1 MTEIAKELLEDVQC
15 GDFVQVRYGTNTDQI
30 TVEGHIEK
38 WSENFLY
45 IKKVDG
51 AVAKIRLDDSLR
63 SLEQKKLPL
72 HLPDDESSNSSSNT
86 NKEQPAFIG
95 NATGTSTAFRV
106 LRQMVALSP
115 GQTYKFDAFS
125 EVNTIKKLVKASS
138 NPVIK
143 KVVGGVIDSLCVAIK
158 NKEVQNKYH
167 NLRAKIIPLWDSCE
181 TSIDFDVFYNLLGV
195 MAVVAEDFEYAL
207 EPLVRAHKYTLAAY
221 AATTGKLTES
231 AHMLSLCALFSGE
244 YNSIDQYISEI
255 CVARKDPDALI
266 MLLARH
272 KADTAICEQIAACA
286 YFMFTESNG
295 KLKRDITPYDSAYEA
310 ASQLLYAI
318 PDNWK
323 CFRSATSY
331 WEEYQSYSYPVIT
344 SPASNEGEELT
355 GRIYSFNPEQK
366 WGFITPNHYFYITQ
380 VFDDSEKGILLRR
393 LLAAGLWD
401 QLEVSF
407 DLGESITRPGDS
419 AANAIEL
426 TEEGYG
432 EALSR
437 LQSPQHS
444 KKKRKGYID
453 SFNPYYQKGWIISG
467 NDKYGFRISNI
478 VDPWLKAYYSQCFS
492 PKEQDVTF
500 ELEGKNAVNICWEN
514 PRSTDREA
522 YASSVSEAEIY
533 SWNIFKS
540 TQNIEGQTIA
550 IPDEDPYLRLPYVDL
565 PAWVPSTAP
574 RSHVALT
581 WGGKAPLHTEVQLG
595 KQEERVDPVVG
606 KPASVQVDHVAKP
619 VPTNEARLLA
629 DKASRARVSGDLNQ
643 AAELF
648 EAAIQTGSFE
658 EKVLSEYITVL
669 QHLGRIDE
677 ALSILNEHEQHISE
691 SKLVNLRIGLYD
703 KKKDYVSVCP
713 LYERAFQLAPTASS
727 KSHNLGRLIASYA
740 KIEDYESAL
749 RTCKRWE
756 IFYAQNRHSPD
767 SDKLK
772 KASTYISRQKAYCLY
787 FMGQTEEAR
796 EIATALVRIN
806 PADTVANAILDGTL
820 TSNKVTHDADPGS
833 NASEI
838 SNSNN
843 YGNIEAID
851 DFWDEEA
858 DADKENGQSQF
869 SRFVRMKIQQADIA
883 ANLKTKNI
891 RDGKYVGSVE
901 EGLKDVESLVG
912 RQKVSS
918 KTKSDILF
926 SACKLLEQIE
936 QIDEI
941 KSKST
946 YRKYRFAGR
955 AMAAWGDVMVSQARQ
970 LDTTRMAYLYSLKVL
985 TPRRN
990 GAEQGWVD
998 SYNRYVKS
1006 FFLAQNGSNSL
1017 EEYINTQTN
1026 RSDRDGANTDIFVDS
1041 RLPEVLLPEFTV
1053 GMLLL
1058 IEAISNQPNRQS
1070 TFMEELYH
1078 KNPELRN
1085 SVCRQLECLTDT
1097 AIPTDL
1103 SKADFCNY
1111 MRNAADKLKEKI
1123 GLLNQ
1128 VLTEIGNV
1136 LMRARVPSEVMESL
1150 SPGRWRNYLTATDFS
1165 RLGKLYYIVKRSQD
1179 FYDGSDFENRA
1190 DCLRAVLLEVNDL
1203 LQSIQNEP
1211 TDVSYDIFLPAL
1223 NQISLKVAD
1232 KQAELYQ
1239 MFLPRITIEET
1250 IAPFRAPDGTIQIQ
1264 LTVKNGQNYQT
1275 ADSFQITNIS
1285 GAEVLRF
1292 DPPDTLI
1299 SLRGGEDAEIGLRVV
1314 IAQSAN
1320 ISGSFTAIVSYG
1332 YKCSDAPQNIIS
1344 KSQDVE
1350 FTFVIRNENFKRL
1363 VNPFAAYE
1371 ESVMENEDM
1380 FLGRSSQID
1389 LILSMIR
1396 TPDGDMSYGRA
1407 IGMYGQT
1414 RSGKSSLLYHLSNK
1428 LEQTYG
1434 SDLLIW
1440 DIGNL
1445 GELDVEKPE
1454 AFMANFVYMMLDTA
1468 REAIYRNE
1476 TFLNLLDPEEITTV
1490 LDSIF
1495 DKPEFAVSLFASY
1508 MKKLNAVLRREKKLV
1523 VLIADEFTYLHGY
1536 IKSGKLPDEFMRFW
1550 KALLQKYCIFAIVA
1564 GQDDMPEFVR
1574 EYPNDFG
1581 SMELMKL
1588 NYLAEEDAKKLIK
1601 MPLERH
1607 NDRTE
1612 LFREDGCI
1620 DELYNLTAGSAYLTI
1635 ILCSKLV
1642 TYLNEKGAYMIT
1654 KGIVQDF
1661 LRTSAFGPKGFL
1673 LDKHFE
1679 PQIDERGYVDELHNI
1694 NLELLLNVARLSQAS
1709 GFATLEN
1716 ISCAGLS
1723 STQVRTYLDRL
1734 VDRNVLVKEGRD
1746 GYWIQVKLLE
1756 KWLINTMGV

>member
-72 HLPDDESSNSSSNT
+72 PLSGDESSNSSSNA
-86 NKEQPAFIG
+86 NKEQPAFTR

-115 GQTYKFDAFS
+115 GQTYKFDAFC
-125 EVNTIKKLVKASS
+125 EINTIKKLVKASS
-138 NPVIK
+138 NPGIK

-181 TSIDFDVFYNLLGV
+181 TAIDFDVFYNLLGV

-221 AATTGKLTES
+221 AATTGKLVES
-231 AHMLSLCALFSGE
+231 AHILSLCALFSGE

-255 CVARKDPDALI
+255 CVARKDPDALN

-272 KADTAICEQIAACA
+272 KSDTAICEQIAACA
-286 YFMFTESNG
+286 YFLFTESNG
-295 KLKRDITPYDSAYEA
+295 KLNRDITPYDSAYEA
-310 ASQLLYAI
+310 ASQLLNAI
-318 PDNWK
+318 PNNWK
-323 CFRSATSY
+323 CLRSATSY
-331 WEEYQSYSYPVIT
+331 WEEYQSYSYPVIA

-407 DLGESITRPGDS
+407 DLGESITRPGNS

-426 TEEGYG
+426 TEEGYD

-437 LQSPQHS
+437 LQSPQQSS
-444 KKKRKGYID
+444 KKRRGYID
-453 SFNPYYQKGWIISG
+453 SFSPYYQKGWIISG

-478 VDPWLKAYYSQCFS
+478 ADPWLKAYYSQCFS

-500 ELEGKNAVNICWEN
+500 DLEGKNAVNICWEN
-514 PRSTDREA
+514 PQSADREA
-522 YASSVSEAEIY
+522 YASSVSEAEIC
-533 SWNIFKS
+533 SWEKFIS
-540 TQNIEGQTIA
+540 TQDIEGQTIV

-574 RSHVALT
+574 HSHVALT

-595 KQEERVDPVVG
+595 KQEERVDPVVE

-619 VPTNEARLLA
+619 VPINEARLLA

-677 ALSILNEHEQHISE
+677 ALSILNEHEEHISE

-727 KSHNLGRLIASYA
+727 KSHNLSRLIASYA

-756 IFYAQNRHSPD
+756 VFYAQNRHSPD

-787 FMGQTEEAR
+787 FLGQTEEAR

-820 TSNKVTHDADPGS
+820 TSNKVTHDTDPGS
-833 NASEI
+833 NASES

-851 DFWDEEA
+851 DFWDEET

-970 LDTTRMAYLYSLKVL
+970 LDTTRMAYLYALKVL

-1017 EEYINTQTN
+1017 EEYINSQTN

-1058 IEAISNQPNRQS
+1058 IEAISNQPNRQI
-1070 TFMEELYH
+1070 TFMEELYY

-1103 SKADFCNY
+1103 SKVDFCNY
-1111 MRNAADKLKEKI
+1111 MRNAADKLKEQI

-1128 VLTEIGNV
+1128 VLTEMGNV
-1136 LMRARVPSEVMESL
+1136 LMRARVSSEVMESL

-1165 RLGKLYYIVKRSQD
+1165 RLGKFYYIVKRSQD

-1239 MFLPRITIEET
+1239 MFLPRITLEET

-1275 ADSFQITNIS
+1275 ADSFQLTNVS
-1285 GAEVLRF
+1285 GVEVLRY
-1292 DPPDTLI
+1292 DLPTTLI
-1299 SLRGGEDAEIGLRVV
+1299 SLRGGEDAEIGLRVN
-1314 IAQSAN
+1314 IAQSADN
-1320 ISGSFTAIVSYG
+1320 SGSFTATISCC
-1332 YKCSDAPQNIIS
+1332 YKCSDAPQNIIT

-1350 FTFVIRNENFKRL
+1350 FTFVIRSENFQPL
-1363 VNPFAAYE
+1363 TNPFAAYE
-1371 ESVMENEDM
+1371 EKVMESEEM
-1380 FLGRSSQID
+1380 FLGRSTQID
-1389 LILSMIR
+1389 QIMSMIH
-1396 TPDGDMSYGRA
+1396 TPSGDLNYGRA

-1414 RSGKSSLLYHLSNK
+1414 RSGKSSLLYHLTNRLK
-1428 LEQTYG
+1428 QRFDDE
-1434 SDLLIW
+1434 LLIW
-1440 DIGNL
+1440 DLGNL
-1445 GELDVEKPE
+1445 AKFPKST
-1454 AFMANFVYMMLDTA
+1454 AFMHNFMYRLLQLS
-1468 REAIYRNE
+1468 RESIRKSS
-1476 TFLNLLDPEEITTV
+1476 LPCLLEEQDS
-1490 LDSIF
+1490 LEAKFAEFRRDRDLAPSIF
-1495 DKPEFAVSLFASY
+1495 CEY
-1508 MKKLNAVLRREKKLV
+1508 MDILNTILKREKKLV

-1536 IKSGKLPDEFMRFW
+1536 INEGSVPKEFMKFW
-1550 KALLQKYCIFAIVA
+1550 KALLQDYGIFAIIA
-1564 GQDDMPEFVR
+1564 GQDDMPEFVK
-1574 EYPNDFG
+1574 EFPNDFG

-1588 NYLAEEDAKKLIK
+1588 NYLPEEDAKRLIK
-1601 MPLERH
+1601 EPLEAH
-1607 NDRTE
+1607 NDRSG
-1612 LFREDGCI
+1612 LFRDDGCI

-1642 TYLNEKGAYMIT
+1642 DYLNLKGAYMIT

-1661 LRTSAFGPKGFL
+1661 LRTRALGPKGFL
-1673 LDKHFE
+1673 LAKHFE
-1679 PQIDERGYVDELHNI
+1679 PQIDERGHVEEKHDI
-1694 NLELLLNVARLSQAS
+1694 NFELLLGIARLSQGSGYAS
-1709 GFATLEN
+1709 
-1716 ISCAGLS
+1716 LS
-1723 STQVRTYLDRL
+1723 DITCTDLTQQEIRNHLDRL
-1734 VDRNVLVKEGRD
+1734 VDRNVLAKEGRE
-1746 GYWIQVKLLE
+1746 GYWILVKLLE
-1756 KWLINTMGV
+1756 KWLIDTKGA